1 MGRIRFGAL
10 AAGAVMAMSLTM
22 TAGAQPAACPAF
34 SADDGVAD
42 RVVGG
47 TRASIAQWPSFAA
60 IRAVDDDETAA
71 YFCGG
76 SLIAPSWVLTA
87 AHCFDRAR
95 RDAAGAWEIAGTGSY
110 DGRVELVFNSDDLA
124 LEDRALV
131 RRPASGL
138 GGVIVHPEDPFG
150 VNANDIALVRLDAP
164 VDLPTMGLS
173 PSVSADPDAG
183 ARALVAGFGA
193 QGEHLHEDDVFLTR
207 PTGRR
212 GAAGSRYLLHALT
225 PLVESARCVT
235 AYPGV
240 NPATQL
246 CAGFDAGAVDSCQG
260 DSGGPLIAVDRLG
273 CPYQIGVVN
282 FGRGCARPSAYG
294 VYARVSAF
302 ADWIQSHVGGDCAT
316 CFAPREPETSC
327 SAARKAFDALLAR
340 LKPAVGRAA
349 ITLTTGPTLDT
360 ETTQFRVGDLMGLVL
375 SSEVDGRLMVFDI
388 NAAGD
393 VVQLYPNTWSRDAAI
408 ESGAVIRL
416 LAPSQR
422 AFNFRATPP
431 YGTGFI
437 VALITPP
444 GFEFDVTAGAPAR
457 LDRGFTV
464 EKAPS
469 AVAYNLYEQ
478 VETALAKPP
487 AHDASDDLPGWAVAT
502 ARYAITGGEA
512 ATPCAAP

>member
-1 MGRIRFGAL
+1 MGRICSGVV
-10 AAGAVMAMSLTM
+10 AGAVMTLSVVA
-22 TAGAQPAACPAF
+22 AAQAQPAACPAF
-34 SADDGVAD
+34 SAGDGVAD

-47 TRASIAQWPSFAA
+47 SRAPIAQWPSFAA

-76 SLIAPSWVLTA
+76 SLIAPTWVLTA

-95 RDAAGAWEIAGTGSY
+95 RDAADGWEIAGTGGY
-110 DGRVELVFNSDDLA
+110 DGRVELVFNTDDLA
-124 LEDRALV
+124 DEQRMIV
-131 RRPASGL
+131 RRPARGP
-138 GGVIVHPEDPFG
+138 GGVVVHPEDPFG

-164 VDLPTMGLS
+164 VDIPAMGLS
-173 PSVSADPDAG
+173 PTLAADPDAG
-183 ARALVAGFGA
+183 ARALIAGFGA
-193 QGEHLHEDDVFLTR
+193 QGEHLHEDDVFVTR

-212 GAAGSRYLLHALT
+212 GAAGSRSLLHALT
-225 PLVESARCVT
+225 PLVDGGRCVA

-240 NPATQL
+240 DPNTQL

-260 DSGGPLIAVDRLG
+260 DSGGPLIAIDRGG

-302 ADWIQSHVGGDCAT
+302 AAWIRGHVGDDCGG

-327 SAARKAFDALLAR
+327 AAARNAFDALVKRLEPAR
-340 LKPAVGRAA
+340 GRAS
-349 ITLTTGPTLDT
+349 ITLYTGADLDT
-360 ETTQFRVGDLMGLVL
+360 ETTTFRVGDLMGLAF
-375 SSEVDGRLMVFDI
+375 SSEVEGRLIVFDI

-393 VVQLYPNTWSRDAAI
+393 VVQLYPNAWSRDGAI
-408 ESGAVIRL
+408 GRGTAIRL
-416 LAPSQR
+416 PALRQR
-422 AFNFRATPP
+422 DFNFRATPP
-431 YGTGFI
+431 YGDGFVI
-437 VALITPP
+437 AVVTPP
-444 GFEFDVTAGAPAR
+444 GFEFGVTAGAPAR
-457 LDRGFTV
+457 LDRGFAV

-478 VETALAKPP
+478 VETAVAKPG
-487 AHDASDDLPGWAVAT
+487 AADAAEGLPGWALAT
-502 ARYAITGGEA
+502 TRYTISGGEA